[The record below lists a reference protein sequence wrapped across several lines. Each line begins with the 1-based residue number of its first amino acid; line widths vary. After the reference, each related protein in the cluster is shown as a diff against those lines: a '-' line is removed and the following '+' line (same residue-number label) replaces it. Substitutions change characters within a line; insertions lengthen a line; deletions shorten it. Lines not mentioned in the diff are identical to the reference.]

1 MLDIVVSYHC
11 MQFQRKLMNQIWE
24 NGKKTSFGSN
34 FGTFSPNL
42 GRQFFFQ
49 KSGCQLPDVMVIYHH
64 VQYKNKLII
73 QSWENLVTDGRT
85 DWWTERTEGQE
96 WFHSM
101 LSDQRRASKNVFVIS
116 SNAIFRINDNLD
128 YGPSAFKDK
137 LGRLLLM
144 LE

>member
-1 MLDIVVSYHC
+1 MAK
-11 MQFQRKLMNQIWE
+11 KLVLGPILAHLAQIWAA
-24 NGKKTSFGSN
+24 N
-34 FGTFSPNL
+34 
-42 GRQFFFQ
+42 FFFQ
-49 KSGCQLPDVMVIYHH
+49 KSGCQLLDVMVIYHH
-64 VQYKNKLII
+64 VQYQNKLII
-73 QSWENLVTDGRT
+73 QSWENLVMDGRT

-128 YGPSAFKDK
+128 YGPSAFKDM